1 MATFFV
7 FCVRGTTFSSL
18 YARGHTHTRARAH
31 ERERERKI
39 MKRSSSNSTL
49 SMLSEAP
56 LLALP
61 GAQKKQKGKDL
72 WLDNGAVVVVVRRP
86 G

>member
-1 MATFFV
+1 MN
-7 FCVRGTTFSSL
+7 
-18 YARGHTHTRARAH
+18 
-31 ERERERKI
+31 
-39 MKRSSSNSTL
+39 RSSSVDV
-49 SMLSEAP
+49 SEAP

-72 WLDNGAVVVVVRRP
+72 WRDNGAVVVVLRRP

>member
-1 MATFFV
+1 
-7 FCVRGTTFSSL
+7 
-18 YARGHTHTRARAH
+18 
-31 ERERERKI
+31 

-72 WLDNGAVVVVVRRP
+72 FRDNGAVVVVLRRP